1 MKILISH
8 ICADKKLFEFLGEKD
23 SFDIPELKDDVKVQA
38 SIYQSGESYTI
49 KGNFSTLIELKCDRC
64 LGTFDQKIVHDF
76 EVIYTSE
83 ENVDKDDH
91 IMYLD
96 AQDIEI
102 DIKPY
107 IQDTILLNLP
117 FKKVC
122 SESCKGMCAG
132 CGANLN
138 KEKCTCKKEKID
150 PRWDSLKE
158 LRKTLE
164 SAEE

>member
-1 MKILISH
+1 MISH
-8 ICADKKLFEFLGEKD
+8 ICADKKLFEFSGDKE
-23 SFDIPELKDDVKVQA
+23 SFDIPELREDVKVHA
-38 SIYQSGESYTI
+38 SIYQTGESYTI
-49 KGNFSTLIELKCDRC
+49 KGSFSTLIELQCDRC
-64 LGTFDQKIVHDF
+64 LGSYKQKIDQNF

-91 IMYLD
+91 IMYLEP
-96 AQDIEI
+96 QDIEI

-107 IQDTILLNLP
+107 IQDTIQLSIP
-117 FKKVC
+117 FKKLC
-122 SESCKGMCAG
+122 SDSCKGMCAG

-138 KEKCTCKKEKID
+138 KEKCTCKKEKTD